1 MPDKSTAETSTTPT
15 KRGRTAAKGIPLGAI
30 VEYYRRGLSQSEIAA
45 LLGVHKSTISQR
57 LKPVRA
63 SLDNLETFKN
73 CRADI
78 FALYGRE
85 LLYSLNPDDIKRM
98 PPGSRVLAA
107 CQLYDKER
115 LERGQASEII
125 EYSQFD
131 NKIEALD
138 AEIIELESKLSAAG
152 RLLPMAGDEAEK
164 AGGVKSGGPDD

>member
-1 MPDKSTAETSTTPT
+1 VPDASPAQNSQT
-15 KRGRTAAKGIPLGAI
+15 KRARNKPGPKGIPLGAI
-30 VEYYRRGLSQSEIAA
+30 VEYYRRGLNQTEIAA
-45 LLGVHKSTISQR
+45 LLGVNKSAISQR

-85 LLYSLNPDDIKRM
+85 LLYSLTPDDLKRM

-125 EYSQFD
+125 QYSQFD

-138 AEIIELESKLSAAG
+138 AEIEELESKLADAG
-152 RLLPMAGDEAEK
+152 RLLPVPDDYAEK
-164 AGGVKSGGPDD
+164 AGESKDGGPDS

>member
-1 MPDKSTAETSTTPT
+1 VPEASPVKNPDSLTTKANT
-15 KRGRTAAKGIPLGAI
+15 RQKGIPLGVI
-30 VEYYRRGLSQSEIAA
+30 VEYRQRGFSLSEIGK
-45 LLGVHKSTISQR
+45 LLGVTKQTLSQR
-57 LKPVRA
+57 LKP
-63 SLDNLETFKN
+63 LNLAIDALPAFKAA
-73 CRADI
+73 RADV

-85 LLYSLNPDDIKRM
+85 LLHSLTPEDIKRM

-138 AEIIELESKLSAAG
+138 AEIVELENKLADAG
-152 RLLPMAGDEAEK
+152 RLLPMAADEGAK
-164 AGGVKSGGPDD
+164 AGGVDEGGPDD